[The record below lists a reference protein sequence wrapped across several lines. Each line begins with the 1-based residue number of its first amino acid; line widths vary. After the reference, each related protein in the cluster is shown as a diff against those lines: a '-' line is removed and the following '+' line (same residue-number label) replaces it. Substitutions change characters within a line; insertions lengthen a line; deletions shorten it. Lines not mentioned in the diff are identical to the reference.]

1 MQRMSLTPAASLPK
15 MATPF
20 VEIQEVSKTF
30 FPRRGVP
37 VEALSSTTL
46 DIAENE
52 FACIVGP
59 SGGGKST
66 LLNIVAGF
74 IHPTTGEVRVSGNK
88 VTILMRR
95 PFPDMPYLASFP
107 QFHRPGG
114 SDATEEFTSAR
125 TTDPGVRHWCGTGRQ
140 VIVTLGTSSMRWSA

>member
-1 MQRMSLTPAASLPK
+1 MPHSARPIIPLGRTAPAPAPSK
-15 MATPF
+15 PF
-20 VEIQEVSKTF
+20 IEIKHVSKTF
-30 FPRRGVP
+30 FPRIGTP

-74 IHPTTGEVRVSGNK
+74 IKPTTGEVFVSGNQ
-88 VTILMRR
+88 VTR
-95 PFPDMPYLASFP
+95 PRAS
-107 QFHRPGG
+107 
-114 SDATEEFTSAR
+114 
-125 TTDPGVRHWCGTGRQ
+125 
-140 VIVTLGTSSMRWSA
+140 